1 MNKRILLA
9 GVLGGLAMFIW
20 SSIAHMVL
28 PLGEVG
34 IREFP
39 HDEALLKGMQ
49 SRLGQTSG
57 LYLFPARDQLQAS
70 NPSGIL
76 IYHPSTA
83 MELTPGQLITEFATE
98 FAEALLLAWLLAHT
112 RLSSYLSLLG
122 FTAIVA
128 VMGALVTNVS
138 YWNWYGFPSSY
149 TLAYMGTEIVGLL
162 VAGAVAA
169 RFVLPTIPR
178 ALSAAATP

>member
-1 MNKRILLA
+1 MNKRIVLA
-9 GVLGGLAMFIW
+9 GVLGGVAMFIW

-28 PLGEVG
+28 PLGQVG

-39 HDEALLKGMQ
+39 NDAALLKSMQ
-49 SRLGQTSG
+49 AKLGQTSG
-57 LYLFPARDQLQAS
+57 FYFFPARDQLQAS

-112 RLSSYLSLLG
+112 RLSGYLSLVG
-122 FTAIVA
+122 FTVIVA
-128 VMGALVTNVS
+128 VLGGLVTNVS
-138 YWNWYGFPSSY
+138 YWNWYGFPGSY
-149 TLAYMGTEIVGLL
+149 TLAYMTTEIVGLL
-162 VAGAVAA
+162 LAGAVAA
-169 RFVLPTIPR
+169 RFVSPTVPR